1 MGAYR
6 LQWDMIKFAKEH
18 NVDRYNFYGI
28 TGDFSEDVKIMV
40 CNNLKK
46 ASMLMFTNTLEISSN
61 LYTHLHTK
69 LNNY

>member
-40 CNNLKK
+40 CNNLKR
-46 ASMLMFTNTLEISSN
+46 LQC
-61 LYTHLHTK
+61 
-69 LNNY
+69 